1 VRKVENYNSKG
12 EKVDPSKLIIR
23 DIAIYDIINKY
34 NPKQIVVETLDVNQM
49 KENKNITKSI
59 QITNFR
65 KFINKIK
72 LITNKLNI
80 TLKVASKYYP
90 SSKLCSGCN
99 NKKEDLKL
107 SDRIYKCNK
116 CGLII
121 DRDLNAAI
129 NLAKC

>member
-1 VRKVENYNSKG
+1 
-12 EKVDPSKLIIR
+12 
-23 DIAIYDIINKY
+23 
-34 NPKQIVVETLDVNQM
+34 M

-72 LITNKLNI
+72 EITNKLNI
-80 TLKVASKYYP
+80 TLKQVDKYYP
-90 SSKLCSGCN
+90 SSKICSGCN

>member
-1 VRKVENYNSKG
+1 
-12 EKVDPSKLIIR
+12 
-23 DIAIYDIINKY
+23 
-34 NPKQIVVETLDVNQM
+34 M

-59 QITNFR
+59 QISNFR

-80 TLKVASKYYP
+80 TLKEANKYYP

-116 CGLII
+116 CGLVI

>member
-1 VRKVENYNSKG
+1 MTSLQLVKK
-12 EKVDPSKLIIR
+12 
-23 DIAIYDIINKY
+23 
-34 NPKQIVVETLDVNQM
+34 T
-49 KENKNITKSI
+49 KE
-59 QITNFR
+59 
-65 KFINKIK
+65 
-72 LITNKLNI
+72 ITNKLNI

>member
-1 VRKVENYNSKG
+1 
-12 EKVDPSKLIIR
+12 
-23 DIAIYDIINKY
+23 
-34 NPKQIVVETLDVNQM
+34 M
-49 KENKNITKSI
+49 KENKNISSSI

-65 KFINKIK
+65 KFITKIK
-72 LITNKLNI
+72 EITNKLNI
-80 TLKVASKYYP
+80 TLKVATKYYP

>member
-1 VRKVENYNSKG
+1 
-12 EKVDPSKLIIR
+12 
-23 DIAIYDIINKY
+23 
-34 NPKQIVVETLDVNQM
+34 M
-49 KENKNITKSI
+49 KENKNITQSI

-65 KFINKIK
+65 KFINKTK
-72 LITNKLNI
+72 EITSKLNI
-80 TLKVASKYYP
+80 TLKVANKYYP